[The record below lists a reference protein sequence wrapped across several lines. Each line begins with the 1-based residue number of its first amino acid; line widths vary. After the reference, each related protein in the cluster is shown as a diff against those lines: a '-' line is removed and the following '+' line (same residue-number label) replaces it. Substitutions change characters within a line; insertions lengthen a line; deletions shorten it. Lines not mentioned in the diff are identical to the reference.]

1 MSKYRVFV
9 QPRAWKEI
17 KHLPGNMRQRVKRAI
32 DELASD
38 PRLARSKALESSR
51 TTLEVRR
58 IRLEDWR
65 VIYVVNEELLQV
77 QVLTIRQRPPYT
89 YDDLDELLDRL
100 E

>member
-1 MSKYRVFV
+1 
-9 QPRAWKEI
+9 
-17 KHLPGNMRQRVKRAI
+17 
-32 DELASD
+32 
-38 PRLARSKALESSR
+38 
-51 TTLEVRR
+51 LEVRR